1 MKAYLYTWGR
11 GRTTAEGEHIPT
23 RIEQMEIHHIDGMLV
38 HTLPIPF
45 HFMSDKTVPLFET
58 DSPTSEEVYA
68 APIISKAAALGACII
83 LVSCKLTIGVSSI
96 VLCF

>member
-38 HTLPIPF
+38 SSKPF
-45 HFMSDKTVPLFET
+45 DTGGYIVSLFKNSLAIQQT
-58 DSPTSEEVYA
+58 CV
-68 APIISKAAALGACII
+68 AP
-83 LVSCKLTIGVSSI
+83 
-96 VLCF
+96 